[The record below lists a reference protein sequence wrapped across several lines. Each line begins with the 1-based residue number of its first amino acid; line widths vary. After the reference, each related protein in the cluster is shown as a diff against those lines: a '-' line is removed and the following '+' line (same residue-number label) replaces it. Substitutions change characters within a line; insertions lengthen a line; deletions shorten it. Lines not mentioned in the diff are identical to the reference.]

1 LAFEKTPKKREMK
14 MKKTITYFMKTE
26 DKEQEGYQKELEK
39 EFNQN

>member
-1 LAFEKTPKKREMK
+1 LRRHQEEEMK
-14 MKKTITYFMKTE
+14 IKKTIIYFMKTE